1 MDSDLGDSLTEKQA
15 NYGIW
20 KEFEEE
26 FRKPRRCT
34 YMFCTLTC
42 SEWLT
47 GHCCDVD
54 VPPVISTPPYVPRV
68 TIAMLPDVALL
79 KIFDFYV
86 HGTWEG
92 PNAWHKL
99 VHVCQKWRN
108 VVFGSPSRLDLR
120 LYCQAGTSVMKTLD
134 VWPPLPIVIDVK
146 GYMLMNPKFDVDDIV
161 AALKHNDR
169 ICKLALT
176 SVSSLQMEIYLAE
189 MQKPFP
195 ALTDLDLSPSNE
207 TASVD
212 PDSFLGGSAPRLQT
226 LILDHIPFPGLP
238 KLLLSAT
245 HLVHLELWNIPH
257 SGYISPKAMV
267 AGLSVLTR
275 LEYLE
280 IRFESPQSRPD
291 HRRPPPP
298 TRTVLPVLADLWFK
312 GVSEYLEDLLA
323 LIDTPR
329 LDNLEVIFF
338 HQLLFDT
345 PQLALFISRTPKF
358 NTQDN
363 LEARLDFSYGR
374 ALVKTFDRRLSLGI
388 SCRQSDWQFS
398 SLAQLC
404 RSSFSHALIS
414 TVEHLYI
421 EDNRTMHTF
430 DDNDNHDIGDIESSQ
445 WVEFLHPFTA
455 VKRLYS
461 SSNSAPIIAPALQ
474 ELVGETVTEVLPA
487 LQTLFLERLPSKPAQ
502 EAIERFVS
510 ARQLS
515 SHPIAVSRWTR
526 KLF

>member
-1 MDSDLGDSLTEKQA
+1 MYVL
-15 NYGIW
+15 
-20 KEFEEE
+20 
-26 FRKPRRCT
+26 CT
-34 YMFCTLTC
+34 VTY
-42 SEWLT
+42 SECLT

-54 VPPVISTPPYVPRV
+54 VPPAMVSIPPYVPRV
-68 TIAMLPDVALL
+68 TIALLPDVALL

-92 PNAWHKL
+92 PTAWYKL
-99 VHVCQKWRN
+99 VHVSRKWRN

-120 LYCQAGTSVMKTLD
+120 LYCKAGTPVMKTLD

-146 GYMLMNPKFDVDDIV
+146 GFMSMNPNFDVNDIV
-161 AALKHNDR
+161 AALKHNER
-169 ICKLALT
+169 ICQLT
-176 SVSSLQMEIYLAE
+176 LSSISSPRMENFLAE
-189 MQKPFP
+189 MQQPFP
-195 ALTDLDLSPSNE
+195 ALTYLDLSPGNE

-226 LILDHIPFPGLP
+226 LILDRISFPGLP

-245 HLVHLELWNIPH
+245 HLVHLELWSIPH

-280 IRFESPQSRPD
+280 IRFESPRSRPD

-298 TRTVLPVLADLWFK
+298 TRTLLPVLVELCFK

-329 LDNLEVIFF
+329 LDNLEVTFF

-345 PQLALFISRTPKF
+345 PHLAQFISRTPKF
-358 NTQDN
+358 KTHDN
-363 LEARLDFSYGR
+363 LEARLNFSFAR
-374 ALVKTFDRRLSLGI
+374 VLVKTFDRRLSLGI

-398 SLAQLC
+398 SLVQLC
-404 RSSFSHALIS
+404 SSSFSQALIS
-414 TVEHLYI
+414 TMEHLYI
-421 EDNRTMHTF
+421 EDNRTMDTF
-430 DDNDNHDIGDIESSQ
+430 DNNDNHDIDDIESSQ
-445 WVEFLHPFTA
+445 WVEFLHRFTA
-455 VKRLYS
+455 VKRLYTS
-461 SSNSAPIIAPALQ
+461 SKSVPIIAPALE

-487 LQTLFLERLPSKPAQ
+487 LQTLFLERLPSKPVQ

-510 ARQLS
+510 ARQVS

>member
-1 MDSDLGDSLTEKQA
+1 MI
-15 NYGIW
+15 NI
-20 KEFEEE
+20 
-26 FRKPRRCT
+26 
-34 YMFCTLTC
+34 
-42 SEWLT
+42 
-47 GHCCDVD
+47 
-54 VPPVISTPPYVPRV
+54 PPYVPRV

-92 PNAWHKL
+92 PTAWYKL
-99 VHVCQKWRN
+99 VHVSRKWRN

-120 LYCQAGTSVMKTLD
+120 LYCKAGTPVMKTLD

-146 GYMLMNPKFDVDDIV
+146 GYMLMDPNFDVNDIV

-169 ICKLALT
+169 VCQLAF
-176 SVSSLQMEIYLAE
+176 SSISSSQWDKVLAE
-189 MQKPFP
+189 MQQPFP
-195 ALTDLDLSPSNE
+195 ALTDLNLSPDHGE
-207 TASVD
+207 TAPID
-212 PDSFLGGSAPRLQT
+212 PDSFLGGSAPRLKT
-226 LILDHIPFPGLP
+226 LILDYIPFPGLP

-245 HLVHLELWNIPH
+245 HLVRLELWSIPH

-280 IRFESPQSRPD
+280 IAYKSPRSRPEN
-291 HRRPPPP
+291 RRPPPP
-298 TRTVLPVLADLWFK
+298 TRTLLPVLSELWFK

-323 LIDTPR
+323 LIDTPQ
-329 LDNLEVIFF
+329 LDNLEVTFF
-338 HQLLFDT
+338 HQLLFNT
-345 PQLALFISRTPKF
+345 PQLALFFIRTPKF
-358 NTQDN
+358 KANDN
-363 LEARLDFSYGR
+363 LEARLDFSFGR

-404 RSSFSHALIS
+404 SSSFSRALIS
-414 TVEHLYI
+414 AVENLYI
-421 EDNRTMHTF
+421 EDNRPMRTF
-430 DDNDNHDIGDIESSQ
+430 DDNDNHDIGDIESGQ

-455 VKRLYS
+455 VKRLYT

-474 ELVGETVTEVLPA
+474 ELVGETVTKVLPA
-487 LQTLFLERLPSKPAQ
+487 LQTLFLERLPSKPVQ

>member
-1 MDSDLGDSLTEKQA
+1 MDSDLGDYLIGKQT

-20 KEFEEE
+20 KEFKEE
-26 FRKPRRCT
+26 FGKPRRCT
-34 YMFCTLTC
+34 SMFCTIVH
-42 SEWLT
+42 SECLT
-47 GHCCDVD
+47 GHRDVD
-54 VPPVISTPPYVPRV
+54 VPPVMISIPYVPRV

-86 HGTWEG
+86 HGTWQG
-92 PNAWHKL
+92 PTAWYKL

-108 VVFGSPSRLDLR
+108 IAFGSPSRLDLR
-120 LYCQAGTSVMKTLD
+120 LYCRAGTPVMKTLD
-134 VWPPLPIVIDVK
+134 VWPLLPIVIDVK
-146 GYMLMNPKFDVDDIV
+146 GYMLMNPKFDVNDIV

-169 ICKLALT
+169 VCKLAL
-176 SVSSLQMEIYLAE
+176 SSISSPQMETYLAE
-189 MQKPFP
+189 MQQPFP
-195 ALTDLDLSPSNE
+195 ALTDLDLSPGGDE
-207 TASVD
+207 TSSID

-280 IRFESPQSRPD
+280 IRFKSPRSRPD

-298 TRTVLPVLADLWFK
+298 TRTLLPVLADLSFK

-358 NTQDN
+358 KTQDN
-363 LEARLDFSYGR
+363 FEARLNFSYAR

-404 RSSFSHALIS
+404 GSSFSQALIS
-414 TVEHLYI
+414 TVENLHI
-421 EDNRTMHTF
+421 EDDRTMRTF
-430 DDNDNHDIGDIESSQ
+430 DDNDNHDISDIESSQ
-445 WVEFLHPFTA
+445 WVEFLHPFIA
-455 VKRLYS
+455 VKRLYT

-487 LQTLFLERLPSKPAQ
+487 LQTLFLERLPSKPVQ